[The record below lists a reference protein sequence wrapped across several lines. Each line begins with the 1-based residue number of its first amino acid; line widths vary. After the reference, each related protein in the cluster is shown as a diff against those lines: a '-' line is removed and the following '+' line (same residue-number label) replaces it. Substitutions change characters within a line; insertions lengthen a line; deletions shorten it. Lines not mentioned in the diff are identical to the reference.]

1 MAPSRAVDRSAV
13 EELKEA
19 SGHLRGDLA
28 TELAAG
34 SEAFSGDGA
43 GVLKFH
49 GIYQQDD
56 RDVRRERKLKG
67 LDLAYRCM
75 VRTKVPGGALS
86 AEQWL
91 ALDRLAGE
99 VGNDTLRI
107 TTRQDIQFHFVHKT
121 GLRDLVAAIHRAHIT
136 TFGACGDVVRNVT
149 CCPAPLPDGRQGP
162 LLAAAGALT
171 ARFLPHTDAY
181 WELWLDGERAATATT
196 ATITATA
203 GGAEPEPLYGAC
215 YLPRKFKIGIAWPGD
230 NCIDL
235 LTQDFGAVPA
245 PGPGGEDGF
254 VVVAGGGLG
263 QSHADGDTFPRLA
276 DPFAWVPADGL
287 GAVAEAVVG
296 VHRDFGNRLDRRKA
310 RLKYVLAERGLDW
323 FAAEI
328 ERRVGGPLHPPL
340 ALPAW
345 EPSPDHLG
353 WHEQG
358 DGRLFLGV
366 PVASGRVADVAG
378 QALRRALREVAARFG
393 PGIRLTARQDVL
405 LTDLEPADRAD
416 VEAILAE
423 AGVARAEQ
431 LTPVRRL
438 ALACPAL
445 PTCGLALA
453 EAERVLPG
461 VVDELEAALAGLG
474 LGEEAVDVRMTGCPN
489 GCARPYTAEIGIV
502 GRTKRGYDVYVGG
515 SPGGDRLASFLVR
528 NVALDELVARLE
540 PLLAEWRRRRRDG
553 ERFGDF
559 WARVGL
565 PAPSVTG
572 EASVAVAVGR

>member
-1 MAPSRAVDRSAV
+1 MAAPRDPADRSAV
-13 EELKEA
+13 EALKET
-19 SGHLRGDLA
+19 SRNLRGDLA
-28 TELAAG
+28 TQLAAD
-34 SEAFSGDGA
+34 SDSFSGDGA
-43 GVLKFH
+43 GLLKFH

-67 LDLAYRCM
+67 LDLSYRCM
-75 VRTKVPGGALS
+75 VRTKVPGGALT
-86 AEQWL
+86 ADQWL
-91 ALDRLAGE
+91 ALDRLADE
-99 VGNDTLRI
+99 LGNGTLRI
-107 TTRQDIQFHFVHKT
+107 TTRQDIQFHFVHKA

-149 CCPAPLPDGRQGP
+149 CCPAPLPDGRQAT
-162 LLAAAGALT
+162 LLAAAEALT
-171 ARFLPHTDAY
+171 ARFLPHTEAY
-181 WELWLDGERAATATT
+181 WELWIDGDRAATAS
-196 ATITATA
+196 APSPNGVNGA
-203 GGAEPEPLYGAC
+203 GREPLYGDC

-235 LTQDFGAVPA
+235 LTQDFGAVPV
-245 PGPGGEDGF
+245 PGPGGEPGF

-263 QSHADGDTFPRLA
+263 QSHADEDTFPRLA
-276 DPFAWVPADGL
+276 DVLAWVPADEL

-323 FAAEI
+323 FVAEI
-328 ERRVGGPLHPPL
+328 ERRVGCPLHPPL
-340 ALPAW
+340 PVADWAA
-345 EPSPDHLG
+345 SPDHLG

-366 PVASGRVADVAG
+366 PVASGRVADVDG
-378 QALRRALREVAARFG
+378 HDQRRALREVVARFG
-393 PGIRLTARQDVL
+393 PGVRLTARQDVL
-405 LTDLEPADRAD
+405 FTDLEQADRPAI
-416 VEAILAE
+416 EAVLAE

-453 EAERVLPG
+453 EAERALPG
-461 VVDELEAALAGLG
+461 IVDELEVALAGLG
-474 LGEEAVDVRMTGCPN
+474 LGSEAIDVRMTGCPN

-502 GRTKRGYDVYVGG
+502 GRTKRGYDVYIGG
-515 SPGGDRLASFLVR
+515 SPGGDRLARFLAR
-528 NVALDELVARLE
+528 NVTLDELVARLA
-540 PLLAEWRRRRRDG
+540 PLLADWRERRRAG
-553 ERFGDF
+553 EPFGDF

-565 PAPSVTG
+565 PAATVTA